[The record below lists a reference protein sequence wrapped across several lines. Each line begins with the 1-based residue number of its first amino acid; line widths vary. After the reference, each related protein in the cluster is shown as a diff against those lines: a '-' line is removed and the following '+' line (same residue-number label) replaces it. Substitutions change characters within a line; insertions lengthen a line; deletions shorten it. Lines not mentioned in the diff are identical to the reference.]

1 MDSRPTQLIREIVT
15 DVEYASPDDV
25 AWAGPARAV
34 IGLAQGVAL
43 YFLFDAYQNKI
54 WPATDGTIFAALC
67 TAAIFVPLIVVSALT
82 HLRLGLLIRWALA
95 VTLICT
101 ALAWYDAYRDIY
113 RDLISSLDFPRN
125 LPSLQLWFAL
135 MLGLF
140 IGHGLLVAGAS
151 DRRFIA
157 RYPTYFGISWKHGL
171 QAVMATLFT
180 GIFWLV
186 LWLGADL
193 FKLIKIDFLYELIRK
208 NWFWIPAT
216 TVALNYAIHITDV
229 RVGIVRGM
237 RTLSCNLLSW
247 LLPLLTL
254 IAASF
259 VVALAFT
266 GMEPL
271 WNTRRASSILLTAA
285 ASLIFLIN
293 SAYQDGARID
303 GDRDG
308 EVQPLPRLLRIA
320 VKAASLILI
329 PLVLLAAYGI
339 WLRVSQYGWTPQRL
353 IATACAMVAACYA
366 LGYAVAAIVP
376 SVSVFRLESTNVV
389 TAFVILA
396 VLLALYTPAAD
407 PARISVADQLRR
419 FDAGTI
425 SADQLDYVFLR
436 FGAGRY
442 GNDALRKLADQP
454 TSQPVAQKAAEM
466 LQKKNRFEAFRPS
479 PPVGVED
486 RRNNITVAQPRG
498 QPLPSGFAETD
509 WNSFQRPYQLPQ
521 CLIGRAKCDA
531 VLLDLDGDGAAE
543 IVLMPSLAG
552 QASVFRMNNDRSW
565 AYLGVLSISNCA
577 GMREALIAGT
587 AITAQPRFS
596 ELEVAGRRLRLVV
609 QEDCTNQP
617 ALGAK

>member
-1 MDSRPTQLIREIVT
+1 MT
-15 DVEYASPDDV
+15 DVEYPVSDDS
-25 AWAGPARAV
+25 AWVGPARAV
-34 IGLAQGVAL
+34 IGLAQGAAL
-43 YFLFDAYQNKI
+43 YFLFDAYQSKA
-54 WPATDGTIFAALC
+54 WPATDGTTFAALC

-82 HLRLGLLIRWALA
+82 HLRLGQLICWALA
-95 VTLICT
+95 VTLIC
-101 ALAWYDAYRDIY
+101 AGLAWYDIY
-113 RDLISSLDFPRN
+113 RDPISSPDLPRN
-125 LPSLQLWFAL
+125 LPSLQLWLAL
-135 MLGLF
+135 VLGLF
-140 IGHGLLVAGAS
+140 IGHGLLIAGAG

-171 QAVMATLFT
+171 QAVMAALFT

-193 FKLIKIDFLYELIRK
+193 FKLIKIDFLYDLIRK

-254 IAASF
+254 IAVSF

-293 SAYQDGARID
+293 SAYQDGAGID
-303 GDRDG
+303 GG
-308 EVQPLPRLLRIA
+308 GGSEVRPLPRLLRIA
-320 VKAASLILI
+320 VKTASLILI

-366 LGYAVAAIVP
+366 LGYAVAAIIP
-376 SVSVFRLESTNVV
+376 SVSVFRLETTNVV

-396 VLLALYTPAAD
+396 VLLALYTPVAD
-407 PARISVADQLRR
+407 PARISVADQMRR
-419 FDAGTI
+419 LDAGTI
-425 SADQLDYVFLR
+425 SPDKLDYMFLR

-442 GNDALRKLADQP
+442 GNDALRKLAEQP
-454 TSQPVAQKAAEM
+454 TSQPSAEKAAEA
-466 LQKKNRFEAFRPS
+466 LQKKTRYGAPLQRATA
-479 PPVGVED
+479 ED
-486 RRNNITVAQPRG
+486 RTRNITVVRPQG
-498 QPLPSGFAETD
+498 QSLPSAFIDTD
-509 WNSFQRPYQLPQ
+509 WSTFQRSYLLPS
-521 CLIGRAKCDA
+521 CLTTRARCDA
-531 VLLDLDGDGAAE
+531 ILFDLDGDGAAE
-543 IVLMPSLAG
+543 IILLPSPTGQAIVFRMGANRSWSYLGSLAG
-552 QASVFRMNNDRSW
+552 SH
-565 AYLGVLSISNCA
+565 CP
-577 GMREALIAGT
+577 GMRDALLAGGFS
-587 AITAQPRFS
+587 AAQPAYK
-596 ELEVAGRRLRLVV
+596 ELEIIGHRLRLALPA
-609 QEDCTNQP
+609 DCTANTSIP
-617 ALGAK
+617 APKR